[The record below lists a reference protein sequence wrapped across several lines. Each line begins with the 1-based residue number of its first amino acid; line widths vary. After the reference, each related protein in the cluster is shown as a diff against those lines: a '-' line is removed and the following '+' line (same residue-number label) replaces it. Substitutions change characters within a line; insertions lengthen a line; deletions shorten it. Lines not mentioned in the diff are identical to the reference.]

1 METKLSLEPD
11 AMQYSK
17 RRTKWW
23 GWWLKWWVIAA
34 AIVFIL
40 MIFSEP
46 PQLWFWLVTFLTLL
60 LYSIERAI
68 NE

>member
-1 METKLSLEPD
+1 
-11 AMQYSK
+11 MQQSK
-17 RRTKWW
+17 RRAKWW
-23 GWWLKWWVIAA
+23 VWWLKWWVLAAGIA
-34 AIVFIL
+34 FIL

-46 PQLWFWLVTFLTLL
+46 PQLWFWLVAFFALL